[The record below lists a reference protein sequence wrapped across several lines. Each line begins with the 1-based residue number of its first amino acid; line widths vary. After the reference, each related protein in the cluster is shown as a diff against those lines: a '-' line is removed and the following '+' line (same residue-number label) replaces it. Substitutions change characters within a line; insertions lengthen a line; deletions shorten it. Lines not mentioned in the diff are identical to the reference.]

1 MPRPLKERTQKEL
14 LEAADKL
21 NEQRKAASKKYGD
34 KVLREGGM
42 RVSILLE
49 KEYAELFEVLVAEH
63 GSKKKAFVFLLENY
77 LLPNAIDGKQ

>member
-1 MPRPLKERTQKEL
+1 MPRPLKERTQEEL
-14 LEAADKL
+14 LEAAEKL
-21 NEQRKAASKKYGD
+21 NEQRKTASKKYGD

-49 KEYAELFEVLVAEH
+49 KKYAELFEVLMVEH

-77 LLPNAIDGKQ
+77 LQPNTIDEK

>member
-1 MPRPLKERTQKEL
+1 MSRPHKERTQKEL

-42 RVSILLE
+42 RVSMLLE
-49 KEYAELFEVLVAEH
+49 KEYAELFEVLIAEH

-77 LLPNAIDGKQ
+77 LQPNATDGKQ